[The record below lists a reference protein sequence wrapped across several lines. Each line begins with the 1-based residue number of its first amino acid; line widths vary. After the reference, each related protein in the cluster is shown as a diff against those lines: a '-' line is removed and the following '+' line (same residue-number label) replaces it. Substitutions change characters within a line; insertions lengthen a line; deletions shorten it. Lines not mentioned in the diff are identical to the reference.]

1 MKTFRNL
8 LLVAAMIAFSMILK
22 SCQPD
27 KLQFLKTGFGKNFL
41 LLCLVLMLVSCNN
54 TDRDI
59 TVMTFN
65 IRMDTPADGPNQ
77 WKARVPVVSSY
88 LDSVAPDIAGMQ
100 EVLHN
105 QLTDLQNMLPG
116 YSYVGTGRD
125 DGKKSGEYSPIFF
138 RDDRFVLHYHSQF
151 WLSET
156 PEVPGS
162 VSWDAAI
169 TRIVTWA
176 ALEDRRSGRIIY
188 AFNTHFDH
196 RGTEARRKSAGLI
209 SEMITGIA
217 GNSPVILLGDF
228 NIRKN
233 SDDYQ
238 LMNDVFTINNRLMN
252 AEHMSE
258 IPVTGAETTFNGFR
272 HDAEPR
278 VIDFIFLSDV
288 FTVLFYRVDKVT
300 DNGIFISD
308 HWPVMA
314 RIAYSK

>member
-8 LLVAAMIAFSMILK
+8 LLVAAMIDLSMILK

-41 LLCLVLMLVSCNN
+41 LLCIVLMLVSCNN

-65 IRMDTPADGPNQ
+65 IRMDTPADGSNQ
-77 WKARVPVVSSY
+77 WEARVPVVSSY

-162 VSWDAAI
+162 VGWDAAI